1 MVWVAARAG
10 AKTMTEKN
18 MNQPMTSDDRASEVM
33 RRIALRNGR
42 QKQQRERLKNL
53 SFSVCVCALV
63 TCYIATLAFG
73 ALGGPGTE
81 GIPVTATSQT
91 PLIIQDAGGYVL
103 AGVIGF
109 SVCAAIFIYGRKRK
123 HKAPEASIETIDREK

>member
-1 MVWVAARAG
+1 
-10 AKTMTEKN
+10 MTKA
-18 MNQPMTSDDRASEVM
+18 MTSDDRASEVM

-42 QKQQRERLKNL
+42 RKQGRERLKNL
-53 SFSVCVCALV
+53 SFVVCVCALV
-63 TCYIATLAFG
+63 TCYIAALTLG

-123 HKAPEASIETIDREK
+123 KDTPGASKEAIDGEKQQG